1 MVFFH
6 FETPSV
12 MATLGASEG
21 SEREA
26 REWREREKD
35 EARARQKERQ
45 KNNIHTYIHT
55 ERERERAS
63 ERERARAREYIV
75 HHFCQ
80 EMTMTSGPCRLVLVF
95 FSLHE

>member
-26 REWREREKD
+26 REWREREK
-35 EARARQKERQ
+35 EGSVCMCVCVRTVGCAGRQVGL
-45 KNNIHTYIHT
+45 
-55 ERERERAS
+55 A
-63 ERERARAREYIV
+63 
-75 HHFCQ
+75 
-80 EMTMTSGPCRLVLVF
+80 
-95 FSLHE
+95 